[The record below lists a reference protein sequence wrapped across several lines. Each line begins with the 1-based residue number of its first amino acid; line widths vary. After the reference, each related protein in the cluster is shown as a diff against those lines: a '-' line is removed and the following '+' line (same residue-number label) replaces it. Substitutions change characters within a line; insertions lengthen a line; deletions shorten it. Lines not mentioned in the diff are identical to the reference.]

1 MKTTTI
7 DTLPGN
13 LICFS
18 HLRWDFVYQR
28 PQHLLSRFSK
38 SSVVWFFEEPIFD
51 AIDQN
56 YLSTKSQSNTL
67 NIVVPHLRPGLNQDE
82 MNIVQASLLNQLM
95 IGFDLDDCIFWYYTP
110 MALKFSNHLKPGF
123 IVYDCMDEL
132 SAFKFAPK
140 EITKL
145 EKTLMT
151 KADIVFTGGHSLF
164 EAKRNQ
170 HLNIHAFPSGIE
182 KEHFEKARKK
192 ITEPDDQSEIKGPK
206 IGFYGV
212 IDERFDIGLIGKMA
226 EARPNWQFILIG
238 PVVKIEEHYLP
249 RNKNIHYLGQKSYN
263 ELPNYL
269 AHWDVAMIPFL
280 LNESTQY
287 ISPTK
292 TPEYLAAGV
301 PVVSTAIKDVVN
313 PYGVTNLVHIC
324 TDTDDFL
331 NAITAELN
339 KSYSKTWLH
348 KVDQFLK
355 GVSWD
360 STYNGMNTKM
370 INTIN
375 LQKIPLAS

>member
-95 IGFDLDDCIFWYYTP
+95 IGFDLDDCILWYYTP

-212 IDERFDIGLIGKMA
+212 IDERFDISLIGKMA